1 MSEILQNQSRS
12 IDSMKSELSIFQQH
26 TGELFDGIG
35 EISTK
40 AETLESEKEKLMAE
54 KDKLNRTCN
63 DLMTELEARK
73 VEVRGYLLSCT
84 NHTMLYALCS
94 GKFCY

>member
-12 IDSMKSELSIFQQH
+12 IDSMKNELSIFQKH

-35 EISTK
+35 EISTQ
-40 AETLESEKEKLMAE
+40 AETLKSEKERLKAE

-63 DLMTELEARK
+63 ELMAELEARK
-73 VEVRGYLLSCT
+73 VEVRREVLSCT
-84 NHTMLYALCS
+84 ITIHVCTV
-94 GKFCY
+94 

>member
-1 MSEILQNQSRS
+1 MSEILQNQSQS

-63 DLMTELEARK
+63 DLMAELEARK
-73 VEVRGYLLSCT
+73 LEVRGYQFYCTSCII
-84 NHTMLYALCS
+84 L
-94 GKFCY
+94 